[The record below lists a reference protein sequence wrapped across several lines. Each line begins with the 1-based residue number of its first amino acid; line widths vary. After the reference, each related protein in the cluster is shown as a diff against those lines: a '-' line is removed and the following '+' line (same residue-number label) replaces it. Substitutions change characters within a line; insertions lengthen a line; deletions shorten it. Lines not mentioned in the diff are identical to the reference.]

1 MPPIRQRDEMPH
13 APAAAVRLAL
23 LRGFELTR
31 NGACVP
37 VSSGLQHL
45 LAYLALHRRALRRT
59 HVAGILWDDV
69 TDQRAAGNL
78 RSALWRIKHLD
89 ADLVESADGRLSLAA
104 GVAVDIW
111 EAEQIARQALDPSTD
126 AAALHLDDLPIT
138 GELLPGWDQEWVLL
152 ERERQRQIGLHV
164 LDALCQRWTRM
175 GQYEKAIRAGLAA
188 IATEPLH
195 ESSHRALIGA
205 FLAEGNPAEAIRR
218 YRQFR
223 ESLRSE
229 LHIEPSARISEM
241 VAGLSSRN
249 GAVTAIIHPVRDGA
263 TKANSRVGHKRLC

>member
-1 MPPIRQRDEMPH
+1 MLGQALSAMPPIRQRDEMPH
-13 APAAAVRLAL
+13 APAAGVRLAL

-31 NGACVP
+31 NGVCVP
-37 VSSGLQHL
+37 LSSGLQHL

-59 HVAGILWDDV
+59 QVAGILWDDV
-69 TDQRAAGNL
+69 TDRRAAGNL
-78 RSALWRIKHLD
+78 RSALWRLKHLGV
-89 ADLVESADGRLSLAA
+89 DLVGSANQQLSLSA

-111 EAEQIARQALDPSTD
+111 EADRIARLALDPTTD
-126 AAALHLDDLPIT
+126 ATALNLEDLPIT

-164 LDALCQRWTRM
+164 LDALCERWTQTA
-175 GQYEKAIRAGLAA
+175 QYDKAIRAGLAA

-218 YRQFR
+218 YREFR
-223 ESLRSE
+223 DSLWTE
-229 LHIEPSARISEM
+229 LHIEPSARITEM
-241 VAGLSSRN
+241 VAGLSGR
-249 GAVTAIIHPVRDGA
+249 
-263 TKANSRVGHKRLC
+263 